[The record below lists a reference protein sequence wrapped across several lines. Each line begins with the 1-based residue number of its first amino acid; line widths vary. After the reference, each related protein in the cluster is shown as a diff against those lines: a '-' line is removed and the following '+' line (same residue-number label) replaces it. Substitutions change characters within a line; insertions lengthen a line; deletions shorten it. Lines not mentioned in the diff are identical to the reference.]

1 MGAVDVA
8 SDVDENNSNGEAA
21 AVRGPAVEGGE
32 AVKATHD
39 GAEIKARY
47 TSGTNTLIAGD
58 GTFMIYP
65 AVNAPRAAKQGA
77 ENERV

>member
-21 AVRGPAVEGGE
+21 AVRGPAVVEGGE

-39 GAEIKARY
+39 GAEMRARY
-47 TSGTNTLIAGD
+47 ASGTNTLIAGD

-65 AVNAPRAAKQGA
+65 AVNAPRAAR
-77 ENERV
+77 EPRMRV